1 MEETS
6 ILKTFKDLLQ
16 INVEQFDMKQ
26 VSAESIYNFVATYFV
41 TLDEINDLYKLRKDS
56 EKW

>member
-56 EKW
+56 EK